1 MAHQPPATTRNKR
14 KSCILRKCRI
24 TMVVFTDHTTTPDE
38 CPALSGIM
46 VRYFISDG
54 VSTLGTIIK
63 IPPLVTRHLKYR

>member
-1 MAHQPPATTRNKR
+1 
-14 KSCILRKCRI
+14 
-24 TMVVFTDHTTTPDE
+24 MVVFTDHTTTPDE